1 MAKLLW
7 NDKPGK
13 LNDKLKH
20 FGVSFVIA
28 TVTSLALLLVGAV
41 DDYEMIIVLIVIL
54 AGLQLQ
60 LRLTR
65 GNSNF

>member
-7 NDKPGK
+7 NDEAGK
-13 LNDKLKH
+13 LNNKLKH
-20 FGVSFVIA
+20 FGVSFVIV
-28 TVTSLALLLVGAV
+28 TFTSLALLLVGAV